1 PFLAGSE
8 RTIQRCP
15 PIPITKVSP
24 ACMATRGSSAIQK
37 VAHHSHFVVCFFCD
51 PDLFFGFSSLTKYFA
66 RIDGDGAVVGVFP
79 FWTIAMEPFVD
90 WPLNGINALDGVV
103 EDF

>member
-1 PFLAGSE
+1 
-8 RTIQRCP
+8 
-15 PIPITKVSP
+15 
-24 ACMATRGSSAIQK
+24 
-37 VAHHSHFVVCFFCD
+37 
-51 PDLFFGFSSLTKYFA
+51 KYFA

-103 EDF
+103 EDFNLSFGKNCVADRFAQRDFISFSNYCIIPENKIFLDSLVFKKVVDSADYGPFVQRRERISGD